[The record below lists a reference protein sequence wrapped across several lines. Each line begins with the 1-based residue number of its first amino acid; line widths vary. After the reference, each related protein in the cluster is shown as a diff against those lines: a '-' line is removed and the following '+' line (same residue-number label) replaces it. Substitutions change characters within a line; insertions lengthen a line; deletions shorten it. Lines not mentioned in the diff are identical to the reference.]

1 MLPLVSVTDVACFVA
16 NAAVAGVAKMLV
28 RLGIEGGFKDC
39 FGQLL

>member
-1 MLPLVSVTDVACFVA
+1 MLPLVAVADVARFVA

-28 RLGIEGGFKDC
+28 HLGIEGGFKDG